1 MTKINELFEE
11 STTKAVEEIKD
22 DSVKELS
29 HMCNDLLKVEGEI
42 GNTEEKLQRLK
53 ERQRELSEQAIPD
66 KLAQLGVSD
75 LKLNDGSFL

>member
-29 HMCNDLLKVEGEI
+29 HMCNDLLKV
-42 GNTEEKLQRLK
+42 
-53 ERQRELSEQAIPD
+53 
-66 KLAQLGVSD
+66 
-75 LKLNDGSFL
+75 